1 MNVVYVYEKHNGCS
15 YNMITECNMETGDI
29 ESISMNHKDLLII
42 TDRELSDIE
51 RFCVDHEDWD
61 NLIGVFSSLGE
72 FRSFLAERNLCENP
86 FYNDWLVRYD
96 EISNKDYQHGTIRK
110 EDLKV
115 GLFFFVDNNFAFSGC
130 TLGAAENYGDFLVY
144 PESHYDIWENYKYL
158 NDDNTIPYDY
168 NPRGRIVY
176 RKSDD
181 TFIIYYDKCVENEL
195 DRIARDYEGYNVKF
209 ELDEHYCCHNCNPYY
224 VM

>member
-181 TFIIYYDKCVENEL
+181 TFIIYYDKCVENEIG
-195 DRIARDYEGYNVKF
+195 RIASYYDGYAVRC
-209 ELDEHYCCHNCNPYY
+209 ELDEHYCCHKCNPDY